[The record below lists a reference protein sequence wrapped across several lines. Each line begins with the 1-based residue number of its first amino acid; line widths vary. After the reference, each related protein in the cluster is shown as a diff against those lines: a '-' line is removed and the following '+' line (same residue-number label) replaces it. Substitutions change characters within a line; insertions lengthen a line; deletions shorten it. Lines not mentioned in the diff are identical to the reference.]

1 MNFGISTSCFYPL
14 NTEEA
19 LEYLGKSGVKQCE
32 VFLNSSSETTPEF
45 AKKLKEAADY
55 YGLKIVSVHP
65 FSSFAETFM
74 LFSEYQRRFDDTLEL
89 YKRTFEVTSLLGADI
104 SVIHGGLVPEKISRE
119 KYFERFRKLIEAG
132 SGYGV
137 RVTPENVNR
146 HLSESPA
153 FLREMKA
160 ALGSDFRLVFDVKQ
174 AVRAG
179 YDPIEFAEEFAEDI
193 VHVHISDHD
202 RENDCLPPSK
212 GHFDFKKLFSVLDG
226 VGYNGSCIIELYR
239 QNFGNYE
246 DLLNSLAFV
255 QNL

>member
-19 LEYLGKSGVKQCE
+19 LEYLGKSGVEQCE
-32 VFLNSSSETTPEF
+32 VFLNSTSETTPEF
-45 AKKLKEAADY
+45 AKKLRKIADY

-74 LFSEYQRRFDDTLEL
+74 LFSEYQRRFDDTLEF
-89 YKRTFEVTSLLGADI
+89 YKRTFEVTSILGADI
-104 SVIHGGLVPEKISRE
+104 SVIHGGLIPEKINRE
-119 KYFERFRKLIEAG
+119 KYFERFGRMIDEGKRFN
-132 SGYGV
+132 V

-160 ALGSDFRLVFDVKQ
+160 ALGDDFRLVFDVKQ
-174 AVRAG
+174 ANRAG
-179 YDPIEFAEEFAEDI
+179 YDPIEFAKEFAEDI
-193 VHVHISDHD
+193 IHVHISDHD
-202 RENDCLPPSK
+202 NENDCLPPSE
-212 GHFDFKKLFSVLDG
+212 GHFDFRELFSILRS
-226 VGYNGSCIIELYR
+226 VGYDGSCIIELYR
-239 QNFGNYE
+239 QNYGDYE
-246 DLLNSLAFV
+246 ELLKSLEFV

>member
-19 LEYLGKSGVKQCE
+19 LEYLGKAGIKHCE
-32 VFLNSSSETTPEF
+32 VFLNSLSETAPEF
-45 AKKLKEAADY
+45 AKKLKEAADS
-55 YGLKIVSVHP
+55 YGMKIVSVHP

-74 LFSEYQRRFDDTLEL
+74 LFSEYQRRFDDTLEF

-104 SVIHGGLVPEKISRE
+104 SVIHGGLIPEKISRG
-119 KYFERFRKLIEAG
+119 KYFERFKALIDAG
-132 SGYGV
+132 NEFGV

-153 FLREMKA
+153 FLREMKS
-160 ALGSDFRLVFDVKQ
+160 ALGSDFKLVFDVKQ

-179 YDPIEFAEEFAEDI
+179 YDPIGFAEEFAEDI
-193 VHVHISDHD
+193 IHVHISDHD
-202 RENDCLPPSK
+202 KENDCLPPSK
-212 GHFDFKKLFSVLDG
+212 GHFDFKKLFSVLG
-226 VGYNGSCIIELYR
+226 KAGYDGSCIIELYR
-239 QNFGNYE
+239 QNYGNYE
-246 DLLNSLAFV
+246 ELLKSLEFV

>member
-32 VFLNSSSETTPEF
+32 VFLNSASEITPGF
-45 AKKLKEAADY
+45 AKKLKETADN
-55 YGLKIVSVHP
+55 YGMKIVSVHP

-89 YKRTFEVTSLLGADI
+89 YKRTFEATSLLGADI
-104 SVIHGGLVPEKISRE
+104 SIIHGGLIPEKISRE
-119 KYFERFRKLIEAG
+119 KYFERFGKLIDAG
-132 SGYGV
+132 KEFGV

-160 ALGSDFRLVFDVKQ
+160 ALGSDFKLVFDVKQ
-174 AVRAG
+174 ALRAG
-179 YDPIEFAEEFAEDI
+179 YDPIGFAEEFAKDI
-193 VHVHISDHD
+193 IHVHISDHD
-202 RENDCLPPSK
+202 KEIDCLPPSK

-226 VGYNGSCIIELYR
+226 AGYDGSCIIELYR
-239 QNFGNYE
+239 HSYGNYE
-246 DLLNSLAFV
+246 DLLKSLAFV
-255 QNL
+255 QEL